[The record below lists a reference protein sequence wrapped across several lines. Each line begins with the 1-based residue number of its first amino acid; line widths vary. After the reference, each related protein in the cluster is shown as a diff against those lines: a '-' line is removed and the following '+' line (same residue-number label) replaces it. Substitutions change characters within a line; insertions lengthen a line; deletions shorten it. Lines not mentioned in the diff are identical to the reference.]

1 MMARLLLCMLDQPY
15 PCTNLDCFIKSII
28 GERKIE
34 KKIEREMREG
44 ESGRMGKDEEKSL
57 KILYNCNTLLDL
69 VLFIFLR
76 ALVLIF
82 QGVVIKRY

>member
-1 MMARLLLCMLDQPY
+1 
-15 PCTNLDCFIKSII
+15 
-28 GERKIE
+28 
-34 KKIEREMREG
+34 
-44 ESGRMGKDEEKSL
+44 MGQDEEKSL

-82 QGVVIKRY
+82 RGVVLKRYLISFCFRRNLIQLSCMCSEIDVHLFCSKIFI

>member
-1 MMARLLLCMLDQPY
+1 
-15 PCTNLDCFIKSII
+15 
-28 GERKIE
+28 
-34 KKIEREMREG
+34 
-44 ESGRMGKDEEKSL
+44 MGQNEEKSL

-82 QGVVIKRY
+82 RGVVLKRY

>member
-28 GERKIE
+28 GGE
-34 KKIEREMREG
+34 KNREKDREG
-44 ESGRMGKDEEKSL
+44 DEGRREWEDGQNEEKSL